1 MGTMFDT
8 TSDPGATF
16 SGLSVEAVAAYGN
29 GRFANY
35 AAAKQH
41 FPHARLLEVDV
52 SGQGIGN
59 AGDFEAGDMEFS
71 HAGGWAKGRLAAGVV
86 RPVVYFAVS
95 NWRAVM
101 QSLEAAG
108 IPRQRVRVWTA
119 HYNGRPHLCSAAC
132 GFGVTGSADAT
143 QWGSADARGTLPSPY
158 AGRNIDVSETADDFW
173 SAAAHG
179 RHDTSSAPTAF
190 SGRSLCQPPVMT
202 GDDVR
207 AWQGEMARRGWEIA
221 ADGSYGPASAN
232 VCRQFQARKQLTV
245 DGIVGPATWNATFA

>member
-8 TSDPGATF
+8 TSDPRPTF
-16 SGLSVEAVAAYGN
+16 SGLNVEAVAAYGN

-35 AAAKQH
+35 AAAKQQ
-41 FPHARLLEVDV
+41 FPHAHLLEVDV

-71 HAGGWAKGRLAAGVV
+71 HAGSWAKGRLAAGVA
-86 RPVVYFAVS
+86 RPVIYFAVS
-95 NWRAVM
+95 NWRPVM

-108 IPRQRVRVWTA
+108 VPRQRVRVWTA

-132 GFGVTGSADAT
+132 GFGVTGTADAT

-158 AGRNIDVSETADDFW
+158 AGRNIDVSETANDFW
-173 SAAAHG
+173 SAAAHDG
-179 RHDTSSAPTAF
+179 RDTSSGPSGF
-190 SGRSLCQPPVMT
+190 PGRSLRQPPVMS

-207 AWQGEMARRGWEIA
+207 AWQRAMARRGWEIA
-221 ADGSYGPASAN
+221 VDGSYGPESAK
-232 VCRQFQARKQLTV
+232 VCRQFQARKQLTA
-245 DGIVGPATWNATFA
+245 DGIVGPATWKATFA

>member
-8 TSDPGATF
+8 TSDPRATF

-35 AAAKQH
+35 AAAKQQ
-41 FPHARLLEVDV
+41 FPHAHLLEVDV

-59 AGDFEAGDMEFS
+59 TGDFEAGDMAFS
-71 HAGGWAKGRLAAGVV
+71 HAGSWAKGRMAAGVA

-95 NWRAVM
+95 NWPAVM
-101 QSLEAAG
+101 QSLAAAG
-108 IPRQRVRVWTA
+108 VSRQHVRVWTA

-132 GFGVTGSADAT
+132 GFGVTGTADAT
-143 QWGSADARGTLPSPY
+143 QWGSADARGTLPGPY
-158 AGRNIDVSETADDFW
+158 AGRNIDVSETAGDFW
-173 SAAAHG
+173 GASAHDASSGPKAFPG
-179 RHDTSSAPTAF
+179 RTL
-190 SGRSLCQPPVMT
+190 RQPPVMS

-207 AWQGEMARRGWEIA
+207 QWQAQMVRHGWQIA

-232 VCRQFQARKQLTV
+232 ACRQLQARKHITV
-245 DGIVGPATWNATFA
+245 DGIVGPATWKATFG